1 MSARDAR
8 GSRSEAHGVLR
19 RLRTEQPSLVASD
32 RPPSRV
38 LEWLVGEIPLGG
50 TSLETGCGWSTIA
63 LGLVSDRHI
72 AIAPDPDEH
81 EAVRR
86 WAKVQDVPLDGVEMV
101 AARSEHHLPVTD
113 LEPETFDLVL
123 VDGDHA
129 APIPALDVFHTTP
142 LLRTGGLLMLERAR
156 LRSVAEV
163 VDRLAR
169 DTGGWTIRHRVD
181 DAVVLQRRT
190 AGPATPPPGRPQ
202 PGNDEI
208 VGWEDRARALR
219 ARLRR

>member
-1 MSARDAR
+1 MSVG
-8 GSRSEAHGVLR
+8 GSRSEAHEVVR
-19 RLRTEQPSLVASD
+19 RLRSEGPTFGAPAD
-32 RPPSRV
+32 RPPSRA

-81 EAVRR
+81 EALRT
-86 WAKVQDVPLDGVEMV
+86 WAKTHEIALDGVDLV
-101 AARSEHHLPVTD
+101 AARSEHHLPVIEV
-113 LEPETFDLVL
+113 EPESVDLVL

-129 APIPALDVFHTTP
+129 APLPALDVFHATP
-142 LLRTGGLLMLERAR
+142 LLRAGGLLALERTR

-163 VDRLAR
+163 VARLAA
-169 DTGGWTIRHRVD
+169 DTEGWAVRHRVD
-181 DAVVLQRRT
+181 DAVVLQRRV

-208 VGWEDRARALR
+208 LTWEDRARALR
-219 ARLRR
+219 ARLRRR